1 MLFNSIPFLLF
12 FSIFFILYWILLP
25 ENLRIQ
31 NLLILGGSYVFYCWF
46 SWKLGL
52 IILSYSIIAFYFG
65 FYIHKTPDLKLK
77 TRILH
82 IGVIFYVMSLAYFKY
97 LNFFISS
104 LNSAV
109 QFSGHTPN
117 LHTLNI
123 ILPLGISFFTFR
135 ILSYLFDIRNGK
147 LEPATDLVIFLSY
160 VAFFPSLVA
169 GPIDKPQ
176 LLIPQL
182 QKSRV
187 FSYVKAADGLRQIL
201 WGLFKKIV
209 VANNAAGV
217 VDFAF
222 GSNRLHGF
230 VLIYGA
236 FFYAIEIY
244 ADFSGYSDMALGIA
258 KLLGFQ
264 ITVNFNNP
272 YFSQN
277 IADFWR
283 RWHISLTSWLT
294 EYIFTPASIA
304 FRDLGKAGSIMAI
317 LITFLVSG
325 LWHGANWTFV
335 AWGLLHGCYFIPLIL
350 MGKMNKKK
358 SIDPAQFLPS
368 LREAINMMATFVLVM
383 FTLIMFKADS
393 IKSAANTYINIFRIY
408 PFSDFKVDIPL
419 LIYTLSMLAIE
430 WFHRDRNHGLDIAR
444 INNMTFRWT
453 IYVGFVFLILFFIV
467 GGEHKNNAFIYM
479 KF

>member
-12 FSIFFILYWILLP
+12 FSIFFIIYWILLP
-25 ENLRIQ
+25 GKLKLQ
-31 NLLILGGSYVFYCWF
+31 NLLLLLGCYVFYCWF
-46 SWKLGL
+46 DWKFGFIIIFHSLIAFSLGL
-52 IILSYSIIAFYFG
+52 IIY
-65 FYIHKTPDLKLK
+65 KTPDLKLK
-77 TRILH
+77 SRILT
-82 IGVIFYVMSLAYFKY
+82 IAVIFYVMSLAYFKY
-97 LNFFISS
+97 LNFFIISI
-104 LNSAV
+104 NTAV
-109 QFSGHTPN
+109 RFSGHTPY
-117 LHTLNI
+117 LHTLSI
-123 ILPLGISFFTFR
+123 LLPLGISFFTFR

-147 LEPATDLVIFLSY
+147 LEPTSDLVIFLSY

-169 GPIDKPQ
+169 GPIDKPK
-176 LLIPQL
+176 LLIPQF

-187 FSYVKAADGLRQIL
+187 FDYVEAADGLRQIL

-209 VANNAAGV
+209 VANNSAGV
-217 VDFAF
+217 VDYAF
-222 GSNRLHGF
+222 RSNKQHGF
-230 VLIYGA
+230 LLVYGA

-258 KLLGFQ
+258 RLLGFQ
-264 ITVNFNNP
+264 ITRNFNNP

-304 FRDLGKAGSIMAI
+304 FRDLGNAGNIIAI

-335 AWGLLHGCYFIPLIL
+335 AWGFLHGCYFIPLIL

-358 SIDPAQFLPS
+358 SIDTAQLLPS
-368 LREAINMMATFVLVM
+368 FRQSVNMLLTFILVMLTLVM
-383 FTLIMFKADS
+383 FRADS
-393 IKSAANTYINIFRIY
+393 IQSAMNTYINIFDIY
-408 PFSDFKVDIPL
+408 PVTAFKVDVPL
-419 LIYTLSMLAIE
+419 LVFAFVMLSVE
-430 WFHRDRNHGLDIAR
+430 WFHRDRKHGLDIAR
-444 INNMTFRWT
+444 INNMTLRWT
-453 IYVGFVFLILFFIV
+453 VYVGFVFLILFFIV